1 MRLTVYPNFNVS
13 ILYFVCVYYL
23 YQFYK
28 YIKKQVKDKNL
39 IKFNLLLKLKNI
51 YTTITRTIRN
61 KLINKKN

>member
-23 YQFYK
+23 YQF
-28 YIKKQVKDKNL
+28 IKKQVKDKNL